1 MNEKNKIIP
10 LKGCPI
16 CGSAPTLRKDSLD
29 RGNGHGYPGC
39 YVYHYECSCCGNVKG
54 GETNDIYD
62 EEGKLNAEQRARQS
76 WNNSVNEINAHIRKK
91 ERHNHYRQK
100 GGINIID
107 VMSLKEVTLRD
118 KDYGD
123 DYLVYDFNVGNLVL
137 RVSQKDGEYLQKLG
151 VKVNK

>member
-16 CGSAPTLRKDSLD
+16 CGSSPVLKKDSLD
-29 RGNGHGYPGC
+29 YGNGHGYPGN
-39 YVYHYECSCCGNVKG
+39 YVYHYECTCCGNVKG

-62 EEGKLNAEQRARQS
+62 EKGKPNADQRARES
-76 WNNSVNEINAHIRKK
+76 WNKSVNEINAYIRKK
-91 ERHNHYRQK
+91 TQRKQSKQE
-100 GGINIID
+100 GINIID
-107 VMSLKEVTLRD
+107 VMSLKEVEVGYEGRIA
-118 KDYGD
+118 
-123 DYLVYDFNVGNLVL
+123 YDFKIGPDLVL

>member
-29 RGNGHGYPGC
+29 RGNGHGYPGN
-39 YVYHYECSCCGNVKG
+39 YVYRYECTCCGNVKG

-62 EEGKLNAEQRARQS
+62 KAGELNAEQRARQS
-76 WNNSVNEINAHIRKK
+76 WNKSVNEINSFIYKKNRKK
-91 ERHNHYRQK
+91 HPKQA
-100 GGINIID
+100 GINIID
-107 VMSLKEVTLRD
+107 VMSLKEVVLHD